1 MSEVR
6 VAPGETI
13 ESALRRFK
21 KIVQKDGL
29 VADMR
34 RREHYIG
41 PSEKRR
47 RKSAAARRRLA
58 G

>member
-1 MSEVR
+1 
-6 VAPGETI
+6 
-13 ESALRRFK
+13 
-21 KIVQKDGL
+21 VQKDGL

-47 RKSAAARRRLA
+47 RKSAAARKRSA